1 MYHQAFRCRVTNSH
15 SNTPVA
21 TPQPPK
27 WCENNPSACTKGA
40 KQMIY
45 WNQLEGNNI
54 QVDGRDA
61 AGDFKSPG
69 YNMKLGFA
77 DGET

>member
-1 MYHQAFRCRVTNSH
+1 
-15 SNTPVA
+15 
-21 TPQPPK
+21 
-27 WCENNPSACTKGA
+27 
-40 KQMIY
+40 MIY

-77 DGET
+77 DGASS